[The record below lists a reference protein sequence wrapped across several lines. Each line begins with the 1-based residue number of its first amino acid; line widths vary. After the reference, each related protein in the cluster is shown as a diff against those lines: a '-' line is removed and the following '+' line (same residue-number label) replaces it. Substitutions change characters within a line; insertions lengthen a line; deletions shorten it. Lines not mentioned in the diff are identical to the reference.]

1 LLGKTIQTGGNA
13 MSTSY
18 DFSGTLSS
26 YFNVWFDDDPPSTA
40 GQDGGVLRFH
50 SQGESIDDGD
60 VSEGYLSKT
69 TLPRYDQSWSVQIE
83 ATVPQGLDATSS
95 NPSNETYVGAGLV
108 VSIPKPNGAML
119 EFGAFLDVQHYAS
132 GLERFYNAEYAYSTE
147 DDWIEYLE
155 DQGMQG
161 TADVSGLLG
170 IRFDAATK
178 VLTAYNSQGDWWSID
193 IDADGVTDWNMTDSN
208 TFQIGIGFTAANWT
222 IPVNLA
228 ATLDDFEFSSFGGPI
243 VGNWYNTDAGD
254 AGGTAVLSFRAD
266 GTYMMAQDGDD
277 ADPDGW
283 DGMESGTYTWNAA
296 TGAYTADVLVDTNGE
311 WGLSDPGDNE
321 TIKISGNTLTF
332 TEPGEEVIYFTRF
345 GDGID
350 PIGGDGDD
358 MLNGGA
364 GNDFLFGND
373 GDDTLSGHG
382 GNDALWGGNGNDT
395 LAGGPGD
402 DAYHVDD
409 AGDVITESAGEG
421 FDTVYASVGITLPDH
436 VEVLV
441 LTGNGDIDL
450 SGQQGDNALTGN
462 TGDNTLDGGRG
473 WDKLAGGT
481 GNDTYLVDQMGDL
494 LTEGANAGIDE
505 VQALVSYALG
515 LNLENLA
522 LGEGAGNLD
531 GTGNALA
538 NALTGNGGMNT
549 LDGGGGN
556 DFLWGLAG
564 DDVLKGGDGND
575 ELSGGLGAD
584 LLTGGAGIDRFVF
597 DSDPGIGGNADWITD
612 FVKGQDNL
620 VLDLDVFAGIG
631 AAGALSAEVFRAG
644 AHVTAQD
651 GNDHI
656 LYDTTTGS
664 LYYDPDGAGFDSAL
678 LVATLTGAPAL
689 AATDILVVA

>member
-1 LLGKTIQTGGNA
+1 LLGETIQTGGNA

-40 GQDGGVLRFH
+40 EQSNGVLRFH
-50 SQGESIDDGD
+50 TQGDLIAPDD
-60 VSEGYLSKT
+60 VSEGYLSKA
-69 TLPRYDQSWSVQIE
+69 TLPRYDQSWSAEIT
-83 ATVPQGLDATSS
+83 ATLPQGLSATSDG
-95 NPSNETYVGAGLV
+95 PSEETYVGAGLV
-108 VSIPKPNGAML
+108 VTIPKANGAML
-119 EFGAFLDVQHYAS
+119 EFECAFLELQHPAS
-132 GLERFYNAEYAYSTE
+132 GLERIYNAEYAYSTE

-155 DQGMQG
+155 DEGMQG

-193 IDADGVTDWNMTDSN
+193 IDAAGVTDWNMTDSD
-208 TFQIGIGFTAANWT
+208 TFRIGIGFTAQNWT
-222 IPVNLA
+222 VPVNLA
-228 ATLDDFEFSSFGGPI
+228 ATLDDFSFSSFGGPI
-243 VGNWYNTDAGD
+243 VGNWYLTDPES
-254 AGGTAVLSFRAD
+254 GGTAVVSFGAE
-266 GTYMMAQDGDD
+266 GTYMHAEDGEDD
-277 ADPDGW
+277 PPWGQ

-296 TGAYTADVLVDTNGE
+296 TGAFDVITLVDNNGE
-311 WGLSDPGDNE
+311 WGLSHPAGNV
-321 TIKISGNTLTF
+321 TVQIKGNTLTYKDAEYAG
-332 TEPGEEVIYFTRF
+332 TATRF
-345 GDGID
+345 GEGID

-358 MLNGGA
+358 TLNGGA

-373 GDDTLSGHG
+373 GNDTLSGHG

-409 AGDVITESAGEG
+409 AGDLITESAGEG

-441 LTGNGDIDL
+441 LTGDGDIDL

-462 TGDNTLDGGRG
+462 AGDNLLDGGRG

-481 GNDTYLVDQMGDL
+481 GDDTYLVDQMGDV

-522 LGEGAGNLD
+522 LGDGGGNLD

-538 NALTGNGGMNT
+538 NILTGNGGMNT
-549 LDGGGGN
+549 LDGGDGN
-556 DFLWGLAG
+556 DFLWGLDG
-564 DDVLKGGDGND
+564 DDVLKGGTGND

-584 LLTGGAGIDRFVF
+584 LLTGGAGNDRFVF
-597 DSDPGIGGNADWITD
+597 DTDPGIGGNTDWIND

-620 VLDLDVFAGIG
+620 VLDIDVFAGIG
-631 AAGALSAEVFRAG
+631 GAVTLDATHFRAG

-651 GNDHI
+651 GDDHV
-656 LYDTTTGS
+656 LYDTASGN
-664 LYYDPDGAGFDSAL
+664 LYYDADGSGFDAAI
-678 LVATLTGAPAL
+678 LVASLAGMPAIT
-689 AATDILVVA
+689 AADILVVD